1 MPYVPPHLRP
11 GFVAPEIKKIDYSGR
26 VHWPTNINTHRQN
39 NIIQPARLHSP
50 HRNKGLSN
58 IKSAIKLTRPI
69 FANTMPVISRGNFRS
84 AVKKLTRRKH
94 KTAHKKSKTRKYK
107 KSKKTRG

>member
-1 MPYVPPHLRP
+1 MPYIPPHLRP
-11 GFVAPEIKKIDYSGR
+11 GFVPTEVKKVDYSGR

-50 HRNKGLSN
+50 HRSKGLSN
-58 IKSAIKLTRPI
+58 IKYAIKLTRPMS
-69 FANTMPVISRGNFRS
+69 ANSMPLSRGKFHT
-84 AVKKLTRRKH
+84 AVKKFTRRKYKTH
-94 KTAHKKSKTRKYK
+94 KTKAKTRKHK